1 MLTYMDL
8 DTSRKLLALSR
19 RESNARKRI
28 RLLAVSL
35 FLEGENRTNIAKRL
49 NTARS
54 SVNKWVSNYLNKG
67 LEGLDSN
74 TNLLKFVI

>member
-35 FLEGENRTNIAKRL
+35 FLEGENRSNIAKRL

-54 SVNKWVSNYLNKG
+54 SVNKWVSNYLISG
-67 LEGLDSN
+67 YQA
-74 TNLLKFVI
+74 V

>member
-1 MLTYMDL
+1 MLIHMDL
-8 DTSRKLLALSR
+8 DTSKKLLALSR

-67 LEGLDSN
+67 LEGLDS
-74 TNLLKFVI
+74 KPM